1 MSRNVDR
8 DDAVAAFD
16 AAVTWW
22 HDQLD
27 EEIADHADTGTHPDR
42 PSTARDYFE
51 TVRGFDA
58 DTIAEWRLGWAP
70 ADGGLYDHLRGEGF
84 EDATIRATGL
94 FCEDSHDPLWR
105 GRYIFPYF
113 SADGTAEYAIAR
125 CTGSKGGGRA
135 GYGGHPNDFLAG
147 KYAKVAHTRENV
159 PLSEPI
165 LGLHTLADAEE
176 VVVAEGIADAITASE
191 AGYAVLS
198 PVTKEFKSDDYDA
211 VVAAIQEHG
220 VERAYVTPDAEL
232 AGFAEIDSDDV
243 PESPD
248 HASEAINIPT
258 VAPGPGGG
266 LRTANYLREQGID
279 ARLVT
284 LPRSGLGKVDLDDY
298 LHGWADDLAAPIA
311 SAKPPEQ
318 HPQFDAATATQAVGE
333 DADTDGEP
341 TATSTAADGRHDD
354 ADVAHTGASGL
365 FALDVGDVNPGLE
378 AGYRGKNPLGHVGD
392 SETYFVVREHPDTG
406 DLIATDYKR
415 PGEPRYTGVTYLLV
429 EIGERPVEAPMGELS
444 PAETWAAW
452 SEARERGLLAPDDVI
467 PAKALEH
474 IARKRDLW
482 DFAEVPDD
490 AEVPVGARNRA
501 LGWVNGEWADETD
514 AELDDHG
521 NATARTGRRR
531 IDATP
536 HDWQTV
542 RYIYEESKAHGREAA
557 RTLLSDRYEFMTLE
571 GGDSLRVYDPETGV
585 YTEDT
590 SEVRGEIYDGL
601 VEWWSTHELNEIQA
615 GLRQHDV
622 VKPQAVDAADDPRP
636 LICVQNGV
644 LDPLARELHDHSPE
658 YHFTTRVPVAYDA
671 DADTEPYE
679 KFLDSLV
686 ERDADRKAMVEM
698 VGHAL
703 LPDANQ
709 RYKKFLILTGDTD
722 NGKSQ
727 FYSRVEALLNGPD
740 GQESNTAAVKLDK
753 LTENQ
758 FSKNSMYGSLANI
771 AGEIDGK
778 KIRKTADLKDITGGD
793 EVEIEPKGR
802 DSFFDTINSTLM
814 FAANDPPI
822 VGERDKQ
829 AIASRIVPIELPYTF
844 VDEPEGPLEKERKPE
859 RELAERLEAPE
870 ALSGF
875 LSLALDG
882 IARLEANHG
891 DVSLPEAEHE
901 RLRKYERSADP
912 MREFGERCLENAEG
926 DYVVKADVTTIYKEY
941 ATSQGHEVSE
951 NVGRIL
957 HNVLR
962 GVPDLNYTDSRPV
975 APDYSDTSLPLRGW
989 DDRKWVISRVTLTE
1003 EGLEYAEQ
1011 AGLITEEDGDT
1022 DAADEAEL
1030 ADLEP
1035 GFANVRV
1042 TVAEKFDDHPEWQAG
1057 KGHVVDDDGNIAPYI
1072 AEGTD
1077 PLASVEEGDT
1087 VSLRRAKVE
1096 DRKGVETL
1104 VLSGVTEAST
1114 LQQGTVETETAAADG
1129 GTTTASG
1136 GDSGPPADAQ
1146 GRRPDAQR
1154 LANRFRDEGHTD
1166 RESAAAV
1173 ATAAK
1178 LVLQDEDMDPE
1189 SVEQALEYGSS
1200 KMTPAL
1206 FMRREEDGDRLY
1218 WCIN

>member
-1 MSRNVDR
+1 MSREVDR

-27 EEIADHADTGTHPDR
+27 EEIAAHADTGTHPDR

-51 TVRGFDA
+51 TVRGFEA

-94 FCEDSHDPLWR
+94 FTQEDRPRSLWR
-105 GRYIFPYF
+105 GRYVLPYF

-125 CTGSKGGGRA
+125 CTGSKGGGSA
-135 GYGGHPNDFLAG
+135 GYDGHPNDYLPG
-147 KYAKVAHTRENV
+147 KYAKVAHTRDNV

-165 LGLHTLADAEE
+165 LGLHTLGDADE
-176 VVVAEGIADAITASE
+176 VVVAEGIADAITARE

-198 PVTKEFKSDDYDA
+198 PVTKEFRREDYDA

-232 AGFAEIDSDDV
+232 AGFAEIDSEDV
-243 PESPD
+243 PEEPD
-248 HASEAINIPT
+248 HAFEIINIPT

-279 ARLVT
+279 ARVVT
-284 LPRSGLGKVDLDDY
+284 LPRPSANKVDLDDY
-298 LHGWADDLAAPIA
+298 LQGWAGDLGAPLA
-311 SAKPPEQ
+311 SAKPPAQ

-333 DADTDGEP
+333 DTADTADTTEDERTATTDGHDGE
-341 TATSTAADGRHDD
+341 T
-354 ADVAHTGASGL
+354 HTGASGL
-365 FALDVGDVNPGLE
+365 FDLGVGDVNPGLE

-392 SETYFVVREHPDTG
+392 SETYFVVREHPETG

-429 EIGERPVEAPMGELS
+429 EIEERPVEAPMGELS

-452 SEARERGLLAPDDVI
+452 AEARERGLLGPDDVV

-474 IARKRDLW
+474 IARERDLW

-490 AEVPVGARNRA
+490 AELPVGARNRA
-501 LGWVNGEWADETD
+501 LGWVNGEWADKTD
-514 AELDDHG
+514 AELDGDG

-531 IDATP
+531 VDATP

-542 RYIYEESKAHGREAA
+542 RYIYEESKDHGREAA
-557 RTLLSDRYEFMTLE
+557 RTLLSDRYDFMTVA
-571 GGDSLRVYDPETGV
+571 GGDSLQVYDPRTGV

-601 VEWWSTHELNEIQA
+601 GEWWSTHELNEIQA

-622 VKPQAVDAADDPRP
+622 VEPQAVDAGDDPRP
-636 LICVQNGV
+636 LVCVENGV
-644 LDPLARELHDHSPE
+644 LDPLERELHDHSPE
-658 YHFTTRVPVAYDA
+658 YHFTTRVPVAYDP

-679 KFLDSLV
+679 EFLDSLV

-709 RYKKFLILTGDTD
+709 RYKKFLILTGDAD

-740 GQESNTAAVKLDK
+740 GEESNTAAVKLDK

-758 FSKNSMYGSLANI
+758 FAKNSMYGSLANI

-802 DSFFDTINSTLM
+802 DSFFDSINSTLM

-844 VDEPEGPLEKERKPE
+844 VDAPEATLEKERKPE
-859 RELAERLEAPE
+859 RELAERLESPE

-882 IARLEANHG
+882 IARLEANQG
-891 DVSLPEAEHE
+891 DVSLPEPEHE

-1077 PLASVEEGDT
+1077 PLASVEEGHI

-1104 VLSGVTEAST
+1104 VLSGVTKAST
-1114 LQQGTVETETAAADG
+1114 LKQETVETEPAAADG
-1129 GTTTASG
+1129 GTTTDTTDDG
-1136 GDSGPPADAQ
+1136 GPPVDAEGPQ
-1146 GRRPDAQR
+1146 ANAQR
-1154 LANRFRDEGHTD
+1154 LREALHRGRHTKPDEAVPKGALSELAD
-1166 RESAAAV
+1166 VPPDELDAAIKHG
-1173 ATAAK
+1173 T
-1178 LVLQDEDMDPE
+1178 
-1189 SVEQALEYGSS
+1189 S
-1200 KMTPAL
+1200 KMAPAPL
-1206 FMRREEDGDRLY
+1206 RRDRREGKEVVWAPD
-1218 WCIN
+1218 